1 MRRRHKPARW
11 ISERTNQRGPHG
23 QSSEESNEETGSE
36 GKSQA
41 SREEEV
47 TNPLPLVLFNG
58 RGGDDEEE
66 MEQFFQHA
74 LWFVSFLAAITI
86 ATSLPGIASALR
98 DIADAIRET
107 NKK

>member
-1 MRRRHKPARW
+1 
-11 ISERTNQRGPHG
+11 
-23 QSSEESNEETGSE
+23 
-36 GKSQA
+36 
-41 SREEEV
+41 
-47 TNPLPLVLFNG
+47 
-58 RGGDDEEE
+58 

-98 DIADAIRET
+98 DIADAIREA